1 MTQALPGTDF
11 SSSGLIRLLAEL
23 SIVEAAGSK
32 EFPAERLGQWLDVA
46 AAITL
51 HAAHNAGSASS
62 RAAQPVV
69 KLGSGVAVQEEFARL
84 RTARVESITA
94 SCSPAGGSTRIRLP
108 LPKLGV
114 DPEAAAAYG
123 PYRRF
128 YLAHQ
133 AEMEPG
139 IRALRSRLRE
149 ALAGGASTRLRLLA
163 ALDEALDRILIARER
178 QLLATLPSLLERR
191 FQQLLAAHQRAL
203 LDSGQADEPLLWMQ
217 PGGWLAI
224 FCEELQAMLIAELDL
239 RLQPTLGL
247 IEALHN
253 EADRH

>member
-23 SIVEAAGSK
+23 SIVEAAGSR

-62 RAAQPVV
+62 PAAQPVV
-69 KLGSGVAVQEEFARL
+69 EFGSGVAVQEEFARL

-108 LPKLGV
+108 MPKLGV

-139 IRALRSRLRE
+139 IRALRSRLRQ
-149 ALAGGASTRLRLLA
+149 ALAGASTRLRLLA
-163 ALDEALDRILIARER
+163 ALDEALDRILTARER

-217 PGGWLAI
+217 QGGWLAI

>member
-11 SSSGLIRLLAEL
+11 CSSGLIRLLAEL
-23 SIVEAAGSK
+23 SIVEAAGSR

-62 RAAQPVV
+62 PAAQPVV
-69 KLGSGVAVQEEFARL
+69 ELGSGVAVQEEFARL

-108 LPKLGV
+108 MPKLGV
-114 DPEAAAAYG
+114 DAEAAAAYG

-128 YLAHQ
+128 HLAHQ

-139 IRALRSRLRE
+139 IRALRSRLRQ
-149 ALAGGASTRLRLLA
+149 ALAGASTRLGLLA
-163 ALDEALDRILIARER
+163 TLDEALDRILTARER

-224 FCEELQAMLIAELDL
+224 FCEELQAILIAELDL

>member
-1 MTQALPGTDF
+1 MTHALPRPDF
-11 SSSGLIRLLAEL
+11 NSSGLVRLLAEL
-23 SIVEAAGSK
+23 SIVEAAGSRP
-32 EFPAERLGQWLDVA
+32 FPAERLGQWLDVA

-62 RAAQPVV
+62 PAAQPVV
-69 KLGSGVAVQEEFARL
+69 EFGSGVAVQEEFARL

-108 LPKLGV
+108 MPKLGV

-139 IRALRSRLRE
+139 IRALRSRLRQ
-149 ALAGGASTRLRLLA
+149 ALAGASTRLRLLA
-163 ALDEALDRILIARER
+163 ALDEALDRILTARER

-247 IEALHN
+247 IEAWHN

>member
-1 MTQALPGTDF
+1 LASTLKPLPPTGRIAA
-11 SSSGLIRLLAEL
+11 SISPIR
-23 SIVEAAGSK
+23 
-32 EFPAERLGQWLDVA
+32 PRW
-46 AAITL
+46 
-51 HAAHNAGSASS
+51 N
-62 RAAQPVV
+62 R
-69 KLGSGVAVQEEFARL
+69 EFAR
-84 RTARVESITA
+84 
-94 SCSPAGGSTRIRLP
+94 C
-108 LPKLGV
+108 
-114 DPEAAAAYG
+114 AAVFD
-123 PYRRF
+123 RRW
-128 YLAHQ
+128 
-133 AEMEPG
+133 P
-139 IRALRSRLRE
+139 
-149 ALAGGASTRLRLLA
+149 GASTRLRLLA
-163 ALDEALDRILIARER
+163 ALDEALDRILTARER